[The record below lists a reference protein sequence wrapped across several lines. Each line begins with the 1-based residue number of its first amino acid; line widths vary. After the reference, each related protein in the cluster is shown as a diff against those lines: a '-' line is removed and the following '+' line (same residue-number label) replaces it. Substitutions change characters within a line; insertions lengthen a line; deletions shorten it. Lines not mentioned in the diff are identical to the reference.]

1 MNRLQDFTLQFTLF
15 LLAIF
20 FVRGETTKSPQMP
33 QLCGW
38 VSCIAYLY
46 ETLHHTQPA
55 YIDNPLNVEK
65 QEARKINIYGLPEA
79 ISIVLTGQSLKR
91 FIDDLERMTRL

>member
-1 MNRLQDFTLQFTLF
+1 MQDFTLQFTLF

-20 FVRGETTKSPQMP
+20 FVQAGPTKSPQMA
-33 QLCGW
+33 QICGR

-55 YIDNPLNVEK
+55 YNDNPLNVEK
-65 QEARKINIYGLPEA
+65 QEARKINIYGLLEA